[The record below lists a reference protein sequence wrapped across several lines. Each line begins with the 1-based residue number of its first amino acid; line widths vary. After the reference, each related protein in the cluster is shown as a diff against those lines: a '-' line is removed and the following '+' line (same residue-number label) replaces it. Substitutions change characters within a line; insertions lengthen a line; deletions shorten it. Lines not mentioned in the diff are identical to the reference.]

1 MHYTHD
7 QHTAK
12 ALAIAVVLF
21 FAATM
26 LTGCAKP
33 GAVKQEERQPTLAET
48 LGNMSKTGK
57 AVACVFAPW
66 HEECQRLKNDKVP
79 HQTQEEYIKEVNK
92 DFDDLD
98 KEIEESKSK

>member
-33 GAVKQEERQPTLAET
+33 STVKQERQPTLT
-48 LGNMSKTGK
+48 DTIGNMSTAGK

-66 HEECQRLKNDKVP
+66 HDECKRIREDRVP
-79 HQTQEEYIKEVNK
+79 HQTQEEYIEEINK
-92 DFDDLD
+92 DFDQLD
-98 KEIEESKSK
+98 KDAQSNNQ

>member
-21 FAATM
+21 FAATV

-33 GAVKQEERQPTLAET
+33 KVNENQSGIIESIA
-48 LGNMSKTGK
+48 NMGKSSKVIG
-57 AVACVFAPW
+57 CVFAPW
-66 HEECQRLKNDKVP
+66 HEECKRLKAEKVP
-79 HQTQEEYIKEVNK
+79 HQSQEEYIKEVNE
-92 DFDDLD
+92 DFDNLD
-98 KEIEESKSK
+98 KEIEKSKSE

>member
-21 FAATM
+21 FAATV

-33 GAVKQEERQPTLAET
+33 KVNQDQSGIIESIANMGET
-48 LGNMSKTGK
+48 SKIIG
-57 AVACVFAPW
+57 CVFAPW
-66 HEECQRLKNDKVP
+66 YEECQRLKEEKGP
-79 HQTQEEYIKEVNK
+79 HQTQEEYIKEVNE
-92 DFDDLD
+92 DFDNLD
-98 KEIEESKSK
+98 KEIEKSKSQ

>member
-1 MHYTHD
+1 MHFTHD

-12 ALAIAVVLF
+12 ALTIAVVLF

-33 GAVKQEERQPTLAET
+33 GIVKQERQPTLADT

-66 HEECQRLKNDKVP
+66 HDECQRLKEEKVP
-79 HQTQEEYIKEVNK
+79 HQTQEEYIKEVNE
-92 DFDDLD
+92 DFDALD
-98 KEIEESKSK
+98 KEIQDSKSK

>member
-12 ALAIAVVLF
+12 ALAIAVAIF

-33 GAVKQEERQPTLAET
+33 KVNKDQSGIIESLA
-48 LGNMSKTGK
+48 NMGKTSKVIG
-57 AVACVFAPW
+57 CVFAPW
-66 HEECQRLKNDKVP
+66 HEECKRLKEEKVP
-79 HQTQEEYIKEVNK
+79 HQTQEEYIKEVNE
-92 DFDDLD
+92 DFDNLD
-98 KEIEESKSK
+98 EEIEKSKSK

>member
-33 GAVKQEERQPTLAET
+33 STIKQERQPTLTDAI
-48 LGNMSKTGK
+48 GNMSAAGK

-66 HEECQRLKNDKVP
+66 YEECKKLKADRVP
-79 HQTQEEYIKEVNK
+79 HETQDEYTKEVNE
-92 DFDDLD
+92 DFDRLEQEIQSTGD
-98 KEIEESKSK
+98 K

>member
-26 LTGCAKP
+26 LSGCAKP
-33 GAVKQEERQPTLAET
+33 KVKEEQSGIIESLA
-48 LGNMSKTGK
+48 NMSKTGK
-57 AVACVFAPW
+57 VIGCVFAPW
-66 HEECQRLKNDKVP
+66 HDECKRLKEEKVP
-79 HQTQEEYIKEVNK
+79 HQTQEEYIKEVNE
-92 DFDDLD
+92 DFDALD
-98 KEIEESKSK
+98 KEIQDSKSK

>member
-12 ALAIAVVLF
+12 ALAIAVVLI

-33 GAVKQEERQPTLAET
+33 SIVKQERQPTLT
-48 LGNMSKTGK
+48 DTIGNMSAAGK

-66 HEECQRLKNDKVP
+66 HDECKRLKEDRVP
-79 HQTQEEYIKEVNK
+79 HQTQEEYIEEINK
-92 DFDDLD
+92 DFDQLD
-98 KEIEESKSK
+98 KDTQSNNQ

>member
-33 GAVKQEERQPTLAET
+33 KVNNDQSGIIESLA
-48 LGNMSKTGK
+48 NMGKTSKVIG
-57 AVACVFAPW
+57 CVFAPW
-66 HEECQRLKNDKVP
+66 YEECQKLREEKVP
-79 HQTQEEYIKEVNK
+79 HQTQEEYIKEVNE

-98 KEIEESKSK
+98 KEIEKSKSK

>member
-12 ALAIAVVLF
+12 ALAIAVTIF

-33 GAVKQEERQPTLAET
+33 KVNENQSGIIESLA
-48 LGNMSKTGK
+48 NMGKTSK
-57 AVACVFAPW
+57 AIACVFAPW
-66 HEECQRLKNDKVP
+66 YEECERLKSEKVP
-79 HQTQEEYIKEVNK
+79 HQTQEEYIKEVNE
-92 DFDDLD
+92 DFDNLD
-98 KEIEESKSK
+98 REIEKSKSE